1 MEAFELSES
10 QNLGQRLLATYQDMP
25 RAERRLA
32 DLLLEDV
39 GIVRH
44 FTSDEL
50 AGRAGVSKATAT
62 RLFRRVGYSGYR
74 AVQREARENAVRP
87 GQHRTAPQVAAAANT
102 ISAYLDAEIKHLV
115 RTFEQLRSDD
125 LNEAVKLLR
134 DGQKL
139 WVVGF
144 GEDYPLAHFARSLLI
159 KLRSDIRMIPIGGF
173 PIPEEFASINA
184 DDTMLA
190 LGVGRRTENFRNIIG
205 SAARKGTKVILVTDT
220 LSAGDKSAASVV
232 LRGRC
237 SGPTLFSSMT
247 ASVSLLTYLCARLAI
262 QIGPKAVDRLRV
274 IESIHREWNDHEE
287 I

>member
-1 MEAFELSES
+1 MS
-10 QNLGQRLLATYQDMP
+10 QSQHLGQRLLAAYQDMP

-50 AGRAGVSKATAT
+50 SGRAGVSKATAT
-62 RLFRRVGYSGYR
+62 RLFRRLGYSGYR
-74 AVQREARENAVRP
+74 DVQREARDSAVRP
-87 GQHRTAPQVAAAANT
+87 GHHRTAPQVAAAAT
-102 ISAYLDAEIKHLV
+102 TPSAYLDAEIKHLV
-115 RTFEQLRSDD
+115 RTFEQLRSDE
-125 LNEAVKLLR
+125 LNEAVRLLR
-134 DGQKL
+134 EGEKL

-184 DDTMLA
+184 KDTMLA
-190 LGVGRRTENFRNIIG
+190 LGVGRRTETFRNVVG
-205 SAARKGTKVILVTDT
+205 SAARQGTKVILVTDT
-220 LSAGDKSAASVV
+220 LAAGDKSAATVI

-247 ASVSLLTYLCARLAI
+247 ASVSLLTYLCARLAL
-262 QIGPKAVDRLRV
+262 QIGPKAVERLRV
-274 IESIHREWNDHEE
+274 IESIHKEWRDRDEG
-287 I
+287 